1 MNYKVLARKYR
12 PQNFQELIGQ
22 DILVNTLKNA
32 LNDGRLAHAFLLT
45 GIRGIGKT
53 TTARI
58 IAKAFNCEGNNN
70 NKPTF
75 EICNN
80 CGPCKAITK
89 GNSLDVIEI
98 DAASKTGV
106 DNIREIIESVMYS
119 TNEMRFKIYIID
131 EVHMLSTAAFNAL
144 LKTLEE
150 PPNNTK
156 FIFATTETKKIPA
169 TIISRCQRFD
179 LKRIDD
185 EVLIN
190 HLRSICV

>member
-80 CGPCKAITK
+80 CKPCNAITK
-89 GNSLDVIEI
+89 GNSLDVVEI

-144 LKTLEE
+144 LKTLE
-150 PPNNTK
+150 
-156 FIFATTETKKIPA
+156 
-169 TIISRCQRFD
+169 
-179 LKRIDD
+179 
-185 EVLIN
+185 
-190 HLRSICV
+190 

>member
-80 CGPCKAITK
+80 CGPCKAVSYT
-89 GNSLDVIEI
+89 
-98 DAASKTGV
+98 
-106 DNIREIIESVMYS
+106 
-119 TNEMRFKIYIID
+119 
-131 EVHMLSTAAFNAL
+131 
-144 LKTLEE
+144 
-150 PPNNTK
+150 
-156 FIFATTETKKIPA
+156 
-169 TIISRCQRFD
+169 
-179 LKRIDD
+179 
-185 EVLIN
+185 
-190 HLRSICV
+190 HLRAHET